1 MKNSE
6 LEHRLEIIN
15 NKFGCKLGLDW
26 MAGRPRLGRA
36 DKPGCIGRFIGPRV
50 TKAQMMFYLDAFE
63 AGCEEVMR
71 PEIIMEKL
79 KDVAVTC
86 KFCGKWTRPLRNLHR
101 PPGRSRRRRRAPELT
116 PATSGGEYGPS
127 T

>member
-6 LEHRLEIIN
+6 LEHRLGIIN
-15 NKFGCKLGLDW
+15 NRFGCKLGLDW

-63 AGCEEVMR
+63 AGCEE
-71 PEIIMEKL
+71 MEQM
-79 KDVAVTC
+79 DISNRDYPVTC
-86 KFCGKWTRPLRNLHR
+86 KLCGKQ
-101 PPGRSRRRRRAPELT
+101 
-116 PATSGGEYGPS
+116 TSGLTAHRHDGGYVGDDCCWDERLR
-127 T
+127 TTE